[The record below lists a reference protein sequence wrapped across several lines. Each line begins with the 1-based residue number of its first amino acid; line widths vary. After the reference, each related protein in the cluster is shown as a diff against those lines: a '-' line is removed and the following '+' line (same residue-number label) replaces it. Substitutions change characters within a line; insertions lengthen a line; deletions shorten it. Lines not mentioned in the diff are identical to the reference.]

1 MRNPFVVIKWV
12 LIRESFRSL
21 PDLGF
26 DNRRRVPEQLE
37 PISNKP
43 ADWFVTTHWSVV
55 LAARDEESP
64 RATDA
69 LAQLCH
75 SYWYPLYAYIRR
87 RGHEPH
93 DAQDLTQE
101 FFARLLEKNILKAV
115 QQERGKFRWFLLSA
129 VKRFLANEWNRE
141 HAAKRGGGQSI
152 VSLDEETAEGRY
164 RYEVV
169 DHTGPDKL
177 FDQSWAMTLLEQ
189 AQVQL
194 QREYDESGRSALF
207 NQLKIFLSGDRAPI
221 SHEEA
226 GAVLGMSEGAVKVA
240 VHRLR
245 QRYRDSLREQIAQ
258 TVSTPAEV
266 EEEIQQLFAA
276 FSN

>member
-1 MRNPFVVIKWV
+1 M
-12 LIRESFRSL
+12 
-21 PDLGF
+21 
-26 DNRRRVPEQLE
+26 
-37 PISNKP
+37 
-43 ADWFVTTHWSVV
+43 

-64 RATDA
+64 RATEA
-69 LAQLCH
+69 LAQLCRT
-75 SYWYPLYAYIRR
+75 YWYPLYAYIRR
-87 RGHEPH
+87 RGHAPH

-141 HAAKRGGGQSI
+141 HALKRGGQQSI

-164 RYEVV
+164 RYEIA
-169 DHTGPDKL
+169 DHTTPDKL

-189 AQVQL
+189 AQEQL
-194 QREYDESGRSALF
+194 QREYADSSRGELF
-207 NQLKIFLSGDRAPI
+207 DQFKIFLSGDRAPI
-221 SHEEA
+221 SHAEA
-226 GAVLGMSEGAVKVA
+226 GAVLGMNEGAVKVA

-245 QRYRDSLREQIAQ
+245 QRYRDCLREQIAQ

-266 EEEIQQLFAA
+266 DEEIQQLFAA
-276 FSN
+276 FSG